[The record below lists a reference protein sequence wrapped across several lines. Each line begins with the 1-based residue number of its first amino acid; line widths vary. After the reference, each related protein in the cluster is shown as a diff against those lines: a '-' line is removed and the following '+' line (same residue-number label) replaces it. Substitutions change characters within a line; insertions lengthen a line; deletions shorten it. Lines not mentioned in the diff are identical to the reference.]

1 MVERSLSMREVE
13 RFMLLELVDGFELRF
28 LCGKFIDFKMNIARN
43 SDNGKLCNEFLLNS
57 MIDIMTTISDFYEM
71 LGKDITPDKGIFIS
85 VLLSCRRSGLVD
97 EGKEN
102 FYKMT
107 RNYNVEAECMFGSA
121 SHQQSDDI
129 YTKWK
134 KLNEK
139 LKKDGYKPDTSSV
152 HNDVEE
158 EIKEKMLCDHS
169 DRLELAF
176 SLLNTGME
184 TIRITKNLHVCGDCH
199 TVMKFLSL

>member
-1 MVERSLSMREVE
+1 ME
-13 RFMLLELVDGFELRF
+13 
-28 LCGKFIDFKMNIARN
+28 
-43 SDNGKLCNEFLLNS
+43 
-57 MIDIMTTISDFYEM
+57 
-71 LGKDITPDKGIFIS
+71 
-85 VLLSCRRSGLVD
+85 
-97 EGKEN
+97 
-102 FYKMT
+102 
-107 RNYNVEAECMFGSA
+107 
-121 SHQQSDDI
+121 
-129 YTKWK
+129 